1 MPGEA
6 CYYKTMSNKYS
17 PGKVMERLVSRSYVI
32 EAANRDN
39 KFRKNRK
46 HAKAAVSAQA
56 LEDEELS
63 FPNGTNKSA
72 MQNVDFDDEN
82 IDYDYAMPCTESP
95 SKIHSRPQIE
105 WALPAFSVVF
115 CAYYNT
121 HSFQLTNSIHRN

>member
-1 MPGEA
+1 MRSSYDVESFRFSLVARKSRDKYYHDKHAAPEKKLLVPGEP

-63 FPNGTNKSA
+63 FPIGTNKSA

-82 IDYDYAMPCTESP
+82 IDYDYA
-95 SKIHSRPQIE
+95 
-105 WALPAFSVVF
+105 L
-115 CAYYNT
+115 Y
-121 HSFQLTNSIHRN
+121 